1 MSVQFFNFGNQ
12 QTFHYFDWLTR
23 SGSVDTDQL
32 IARAFEELAKNT
44 DDQITLTEEA
54 MGTSEALRDVLARQL
69 RERLEAILPLQADLW
84 AGPWI
89 GDVDGSEESLWT
101 VILYDA
107 ARDIDLHAVAQAL
120 LIRSGNWAP
129 SNERPEAI

>member
-69 RERLEAILPLQADLW
+69 RERLEAILPLQADL
-84 AGPWI
+84 
-89 GDVDGSEESLWT
+89 
-101 VILYDA
+101 
-107 ARDIDLHAVAQAL
+107 
-120 LIRSGNWAP
+120 
-129 SNERPEAI
+129 